1 MPWKVDPVPEQRI
14 ALVHAVRTA
23 GLSVSEAARRY
34 GVSRRTAH
42 KWLARF
48 DADPAASLADR
59 PRRPARSPA
68 RTSEEAERAV
78 LEARDRWGW
87 GPRKLHAV
95 LKAEGRPAPP
105 PRTIAAILRRHG
117 RVAAGPSAAAEAPPQ
132 RFERGSPN
140 ELWQLDFKGPL
151 EVQRRRVVPLSV
163 LDDHSRYLLCL
174 RPCLDMSYATVQAA
188 LWELFGDVG
197 LPEAI
202 LCDNAFAAR
211 NTGVGLSAFD
221 AWLIRL
227 GIRPS
232 HGRPYHPQTQGKV
245 ERFHGTLEAEL
256 WPHARRDALE
266 HFAADLEAWRPI
278 YNAVRPHEA
287 LGDEPPVTRWRPSPR
302 RRPPAVP
309 EVSYPAEAT
318 VRRVGQA
325 GDIRYRRARIQV
337 GVGLAGERVQ
347 VVESG
352 PQVEVYYGPH
362 RVRWGAVIVSGPTA
376 GSGKMGASLDHGGAP

>member
-1 MPWKVDPVPEQRI
+1 MPWKVDPVPEQRS

-23 GLSVSEAARRY
+23 GLSVAEAARRY

-42 KWLARF
+42 KWLARH
-48 DADPAASLADR
+48 DADPDAPLADR
-59 PRRPARSPA
+59 SRRPGRSPT
-68 RTSEEAERAV
+68 RTPEDRERVV

-95 LKAEGRPAPP
+95 LKAQGHPAPP

-117 RVAAGPSAAAEAPPQ
+117 RIADATPADVTPPPQ
-132 RFERGSPN
+132 RFERAAPN

-151 EVQRRRVVPLSV
+151 EIERRRVVPLSV
-163 LDDHSRYLLCL
+163 LDDHSRYLLAL
-174 RPCLDMSYATVQAA
+174 RPCVDMTYATVQAA
-188 LWELFGDVG
+188 LWDLFGDVG
-197 LPEAI
+197 LPEAL

-211 NTGVGLSAFD
+211 NTGVGLSSFD

-227 GIRPS
+227 GIRPT

-256 WPHARRDALE
+256 WPRVRRDALE
-266 HFAADLEAWRPI
+266 HFAADLEAWRPV

-287 LGDEPPVTRWRPSPR
+287 LGDEPPVCRWRPSER
-302 RRPPAVP
+302 RRPASVP
-309 EVSYPAEAT
+309 EVSYPAEALLRT
-318 VRRVGQA
+318 VGQA

-337 GVGLAGERVQ
+337 GAGLAGERVR
-347 VVESG
+347 VVESEA
-352 PQVEVYYGPH
+352 QVEVFYGPH
-362 RVRWGAVIVSGPTA
+362 RVRCVASVLLTGPHR
-376 GSGKMGASLDHGGAP
+376 L